1 MVQEIDDYLIE
12 GGRGEGGNCW
22 IFSTRVE
29 INLLLLVTQHFLPL
43 PGVCN
48 LYSAV
53 DLDSKFFCLL
63 GSLKSAMKPSV
74 CYLNCEGRV
83 SYTKH
88 VYNISVGL
96 TPGFFFYLN

>member
-53 DLDSKFFCLL
+53 DLDSKFFLFTWKPEICYEA
-63 GSLKSAMKPSV
+63 KSVLS
-74 CYLNCEGRV
+74 
-83 SYTKH
+83 
-88 VYNISVGL
+88 
-96 TPGFFFYLN
+96 